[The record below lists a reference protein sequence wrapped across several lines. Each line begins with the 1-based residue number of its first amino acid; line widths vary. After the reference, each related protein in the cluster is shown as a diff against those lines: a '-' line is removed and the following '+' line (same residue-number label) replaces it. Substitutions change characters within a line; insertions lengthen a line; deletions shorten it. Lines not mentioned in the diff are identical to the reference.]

1 MIDRYVREKT
11 AMGLIIF
18 LKIYWKLLECSSN
31 GVDFIG
37 NLKTTLSIKIHSTE
51 ILFEDFKLNLKK
63 EFFIFSECL
72 MAFVF
77 SRCSDDIF

>member
-18 LKIYWKLLECSSN
+18 LKICWTLLECSSN

-63 EFFIFSECL
+63 EFFIFFECL
-72 MAFVF
+72 MVFVF